1 MQKMD
6 HVILLSVM
14 QFISDASLLN
24 RMIGRK
30 LKTEIIP
37 EFRSNTLAEIKVSEL
52 KKLNL
57 KRFSDRKAKLDD
69 GFITRQFFPYKG
81 SRKHPGYQ
89 PPVVAVKLIGLQVR
103 S

>member
-1 MQKMD
+1 MDGIRIVPVFFYVWTKLSIGFPLGTFRRQKILFMQKMD

-52 KKLNL
+52 K
-57 KRFSDRKAKLDD
+57 
-69 GFITRQFFPYKG
+69 I
-81 SRKHPGYQ
+81 
-89 PPVVAVKLIGLQVR
+89 
-103 S
+103 